1 MKKVVVVL
9 FTYNEKDNLE
19 NTVKQIL
26 NQKHHL
32 PGYDIE
38 IVISDSHS
46 PDGTGKIAERLAKQ
60 NKKIHYLD
68 VGRGIGV
75 GIMEGHFYSIKHLNP
90 DIMAQIDADGQVG
103 IEVLPRMVKAIE
115 EGYSLVLGSR
125 FVEGGKNN
133 LSLSRRIFSLGA
145 SWVVRIL
152 IGPWDIQ
159 EVTNSARAFTPA
171 LFKKINTE
179 RLPWREQSFIV
190 QPAFLHEAIVA
201 GAKYKEVPLVF
212 KDRAEGY
219 SKNKTIAYTFDVFA
233 YAIEAMFQRIGI
245 NLPFFNML
253 RRSKTIFKFGVVGFL
268 GTFVDFLFYKLFI
281 WIFALTP
288 AWSKGFSTEVAIVNN
303 FILNNSWT
311 FKHRKTNTNL
321 WQRFLLFNV
330 VSLGG
335 LAISVVIVKVL
346 HDTFGDGSLPIFG
359 RRIAFNNFYFF
370 ATIPPV
376 MIWNFVVNHYITWR
390 HKDEEKDPVIVT

>member
-1 MKKVVVVL
+1 MQKIVVVL

-19 NTVKQIL
+19 HTVKQIL
-26 NQKHHL
+26 DQKKNL
-32 PGYDIE
+32 TDYDIE

-46 PDGTGKIAERLAKQ
+46 PDGTGKIAEQLSKQ

-68 VGRGIGV
+68 VGPGIGV
-75 GIMEGHFYSIKHLNP
+75 GIIEGHLYSIKHLNP

-125 FVEGGKNN
+125 FVKGGKNN
-133 LSLSRRIFSLGA
+133 LALSRRIFSLGA
-145 SWVVRIL
+145 SWVNRIL

-171 LFKKINTE
+171 LFRRINID
-179 RLPWREQSFIV
+179 RLPWREQSFII
-190 QPAFLHEAIVA
+190 QPAFLHEAILA

-219 SKNKTIAYTFDVFA
+219 SKNKTFAYTFDVFA
-233 YAIEAMFQRIGI
+233 YSLEAMFHRIGI
-245 NLPFFNML
+245 QIPVFKIM
-253 RRSKTIFKFGVVGFL
+253 RKSKTIFKFGMVGFA
-268 GTFVDFLFYKLFI
+268 GTLVDFIFYKLFI

-288 AWSKGFSTEVAIVNN
+288 AWSKGYSTEVAIVNN

-311 FKHRKTNTNL
+311 FRHRKVSTSV

-335 LAISVVIVKVL
+335 LAIAVVIVKVL
-346 HDTFGDGSLPIFG
+346 HDTFGDGFIPVFG
-359 RRIAFNNFYFF
+359 RNVAFNNFYFF

-390 HKDEEKDPVIVT
+390 HKNEEKDPIIVS